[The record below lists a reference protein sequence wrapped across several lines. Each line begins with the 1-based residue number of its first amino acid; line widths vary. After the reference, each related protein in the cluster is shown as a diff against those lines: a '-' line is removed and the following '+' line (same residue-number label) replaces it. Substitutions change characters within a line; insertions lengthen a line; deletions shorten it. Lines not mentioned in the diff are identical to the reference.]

1 MSQAYNDDFNVR
13 CSALARDYSSILYR
27 RRPSSAFSS
36 PLDRASHSLRSSR
49 RTTRI
54 RHDVTSGRNACAGW
68 TVVVWK
74 GTLLRD
80 PPRRATPRREDGAK
94 TSFVRLFRG
103 KVFRDES
110 THFARTND
118 ACARGSGS

>member
-1 MSQAYNDDFNVR
+1 MTRSIRVVSVR
-13 CSALARDYSSILYR
+13 RFQRSMPGVSEITTRLFSTGGDHRPPSL
-27 RRPSSAFSS
+27 RPSRPRLSLASFVS
-36 PLDRASHSLRSSR
+36 PNNEN
-49 RTTRI
+49 TTR
-54 RHDVTSGRNACAGW
+54 RDFWTKCVRW
-68 TVVVWK
+68 TVVAWK

-80 PPRRATPRREDGAK
+80 PPRREDGAK

-118 ACARGSGS
+118 ARVRGSGS

>member
-1 MSQAYNDDFNVR
+1 MTRSIRVASVR
-13 CSALARDYSSILYR
+13 RFQRPMPGVSERLLVYSLPEETIV
-27 RRPSSAFSS
+27 RPLFA
-36 PLDRASHSLRSSR
+36 PLGRASHSLRSSR

-54 RHDVTSGRNACAGW
+54 RHDVTSGRNVCAGR
-68 TVVVWK
+68 TVVAWK

-80 PPRRATPRREDGAK
+80 PPRREDGAK

-118 ACARGSGS
+118 ARVRGSGS